1 MIEIKENSKR
11 TNADRIR
18 NMTDTELAHFCELM
32 RFDENNEIPF
42 CKNLKECDDLLD
54 SDSDI
59 PEYMCEKCMLDWL
72 KSEVQES
79 DTDD

>member
-1 MIEIKENSKR
+1 MININAKNKQ
-11 TNADRIR
+11 TNADKIR
-18 NMTDTELAHFCELM
+18 NMSDEELAHFCELM
-32 RFDENNEIPF
+32 RFDEESKIPY

-54 SDSDI
+54 SDKDI